1 MNIEKEANA
10 MRGGTEKPLL
20 DKLNKA
26 FFENMS
32 ENNIM
37 NICISW
43 YSCQLLYHLWRT
55 YTMKMK
61 KIKRINYQAKSFQK
75 FLYKQNFL
83 SKDLVTP

>member
-32 ENNIM
+32 ENNII
-37 NICISW
+37 NICIS
-43 YSCQLLYHLWRT
+43 
-55 YTMKMK
+55 
-61 KIKRINYQAKSFQK
+61 
-75 FLYKQNFL
+75 
-83 SKDLVTP
+83 

>member
-20 DKLNKA
+20 DKLNKV

-37 NICISW
+37 NICIS
-43 YSCQLLYHLWRT
+43 
-55 YTMKMK
+55 
-61 KIKRINYQAKSFQK
+61 
-75 FLYKQNFL
+75 
-83 SKDLVTP
+83 